1 MTCTGRAGYDWAKA
15 DLLCGETAAKTA
27 SVNAARFIAL
37 RRIFLP
43 FLFVAWKINADVLD
57 VRSQRDI
64 QDKLGQLQLTPASMT
79 VPDTEAFIKEE
90 ATLYGRVT
98 STFKRSRSRRYAPRH
113 RGCRPIIHWRVMRRQ
128 SITVEP

>member
-43 FLFVAWKINADVLD
+43 FLFVAWKINADVLYVLSERD
-57 VRSQRDI
+57 V
-64 QDKLGQLQLTPASMT
+64 QDNWVNSN
-79 VPDTEAFIKEE
+79 
-90 ATLYGRVT
+90 
-98 STFKRSRSRRYAPRH
+98 
-113 RGCRPIIHWRVMRRQ
+113 
-128 SITVEP
+128 